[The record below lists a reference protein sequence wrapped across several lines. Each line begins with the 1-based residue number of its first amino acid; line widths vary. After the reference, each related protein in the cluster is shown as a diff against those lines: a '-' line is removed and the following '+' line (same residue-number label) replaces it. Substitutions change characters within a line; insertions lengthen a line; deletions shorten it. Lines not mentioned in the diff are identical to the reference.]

1 MHGESSHQQQRG
13 TCNLPGAP
21 VAIATATDEHDL
33 YASSRAATRPLARAR
48 AFADLLAEAT
58 LRGAD
63 TQYGASDEPGL
74 LTPIMP

>member
-1 MHGESSHQQQRG
+1 MHGESSHQEQRG
-13 TCNLPGAP
+13 TCNHPGP
-21 VAIATATDEHDL
+21 IVAITTATDEHDL
-33 YASSRAATRPLARAR
+33 HASSRAATRPLARAR